1 MPMVHTCA
9 QLYAARCLWV
19 GPVGVA
25 RFTKISRGRGQ
36 VLVKNQAGLSQGSR
50 LKMGSLAIAT
60 PISFWEIVWSNC
72 YTLLVTHVQENLG
85 RKRM

>member
-25 RFTKISRGRGQ
+25 RFTKISRGAWSGFGQ
-36 VLVKNQAGLSQGSR
+36 KSSWLKSRVKAKNG
-50 LKMGSLAIAT
+50 
-60 PISFWEIVWSNC
+60 
-72 YTLLVTHVQENLG
+72 
-85 RKRM
+85 